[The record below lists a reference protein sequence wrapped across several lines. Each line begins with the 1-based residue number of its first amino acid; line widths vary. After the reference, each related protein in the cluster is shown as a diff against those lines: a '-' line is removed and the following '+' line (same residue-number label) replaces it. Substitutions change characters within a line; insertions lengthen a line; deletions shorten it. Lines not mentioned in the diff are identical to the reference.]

1 LFRRISGA
9 GLDHFDLLRRKLQE
23 MNRAGEQEEAKHHV
37 HQQVIEVEGD
47 KLGIVGGNQHD

>member
-1 LFRRISGA
+1 
-9 GLDHFDLLRRKLQE
+9 